1 MDKPKDNK
9 KDNGEKRSSH
19 RRGSSFPRSK
29 PEFDQ
34 KILNI
39 RRVTR
44 VVAGGRRFSFSVALV
59 AGDKKGSVGLGLGK
73 AGDTALAINKAVR
86 NAKKNIVKLNLT
98 KTMSI
103 PHELSAKFSSS
114 KVMLI
119 PNKGRGLVAGSVIRD
134 IVKLSG
140 MKDVTGKIISNSK
153 NKLNNA
159 KAVIQALSTISSKY
173 TKPIPYEIADAVIAK
188 NILPEKDIINN
199 KKDRIVGRGGRHG
212 KTSGRGG
219 KGQTAR
225 SGNKRRPELRDIIK
239 RLPKNRGYQFKS
251 IQKSFILQGG
261 QKALPGEKFSEIRN
275 RLNIKGKKIK
285 LK

>member
-1 MDKPKDNK
+1 MEKGKENIREK
-9 KDNGEKRSSH
+9 KNSNH
-19 RRGSSFPRSK
+19 RGSSFGRVK

-34 KILNI
+34 KIINI

-86 NAKKNIVKLNLT
+86 NAKKNMIRLNLT

-114 KVMLI
+114 KVILI
-119 PNKGRGLVAGSVIRD
+119 PNKGRGLVAGSVVRD

-140 MKDVTGKIISNSK
+140 MKDITGKILSNSK

-159 KAVIQALSTISSKY
+159 KAVMEALSFISSKY
-173 TKPIPYEIADAVIAK
+173 AKPIPESAIVANKEII
-188 NILPEKDIINN
+188 IPEIEP
-199 KKDRIVGRGGRHG
+199 
-212 KTSGRGG
+212 
-219 KGQTAR
+219 AR
-225 SGNKRRPELRDIIK
+225 PHEGA
-239 RLPKNRGYQFKS
+239 G
-251 IQKSFILQGG
+251 
-261 QKALPGEKFSEIRN
+261 GEK
-275 RLNIKGKKIK
+275 
-285 LK
+285 

>member
-1 MDKPKDNK
+1 MEKDKPKENQRDNSAGGRK
-9 KDNGEKRSSH
+9 PNGRG
-19 RRGSSFPRSK
+19 GSSFNRVK

-73 AGDTALAINKAVR
+73 AGDTALAINKALR
-86 NAKKNIVKLNLT
+86 NAKKNMIKLKLT

-114 KVMLI
+114 YVVLF
-119 PNKGRGLVAGSVIRD
+119 PNKGRGLVAGSVVRD

-140 MKDVTGKIISNSK
+140 MKDITGKILSNSK

-159 KAVIQALSTISSKY
+159 KAVMAALTPISGKHSKPL
-173 TKPIPYEIADAVIAK
+173 TDNVVIPPAEIPIPATFVAEV
-188 NILPEKDIINN
+188 
-199 KKDRIVGRGGRHG
+199 
-212 KTSGRGG
+212 
-219 KGQTAR
+219 
-225 SGNKRRPELRDIIK
+225 
-239 RLPKNRGYQFKS
+239 KS
-251 IQKSFILQGG
+251 EDVK
-261 QKALPGEKFSEIRN
+261 
-275 RLNIKGKKIK
+275 
-285 LK
+285 

>member
-1 MDKPKDNK
+1 MDTPKPKENTGMGMRERK
-9 KDNGEKRSSH
+9 GGNRRSS
-19 RRGSSFPRSK
+19 SFGRAK

-86 NAKKNIVKLNLT
+86 NAKKNMIRLNLT
-98 KTMSI
+98 DTMSI

-114 KVMLI
+114 HVKLL
-119 PNKGRGLVAGSVIRD
+119 PNKGRGLVAGSVVRD

-140 MKDVTGKIISNSK
+140 MKDITGKILSNSK

-159 KAVIQALSTISSKY
+159 KAVMMALSTISSKY
-173 TKPIPYEIADAVIAK
+173 AKIVPETTIIANKEVAVPDK
-188 NILPEKDIINN
+188 NLE
-199 KKDRIVGRGGRHG
+199 
-212 KTSGRGG
+212 
-219 KGQTAR
+219 
-225 SGNKRRPELRDIIK
+225 EL
-239 RLPKNRGYQFKS
+239 KS
-251 IQKSFILQGG
+251 K
-261 QKALPGEKFSEIRN
+261 
-275 RLNIKGKKIK
+275 
-285 LK
+285 

>member
-1 MDKPKDNK
+1 MEKTQDKIRERKNNNRK
-9 KDNGEKRSSH
+9 
-19 RRGSSFPRSK
+19 GSSFGRSK

-34 KILNI
+34 KIINI

-86 NAKKNIVKLNLT
+86 NAKKNMIRLNLT

-114 KVMLI
+114 KVALI

-140 MKDVTGKIISNSK
+140 MKDITGKIISNSK

-159 KAVIQALSTISSKY
+159 KAVIKALSIISSKY
-173 TKPIPYEIADAVIAK
+173 AKIIPES
-188 NILPEKDIINN
+188 
-199 KKDRIVGRGGRHG
+199 IVVAS
-212 KTSGRGG
+212 K
-219 KGQTAR
+219 
-225 SGNKRRPELRDIIK
+225 EVVL
-239 RLPKNRGYQFKS
+239 
-251 IQKSFILQGG
+251 
-261 QKALPGEKFSEIRN
+261 SEIE
-275 RLNIKGKKIK
+275 KEEEK
-285 LK
+285 

>member
-1 MDKPKDNK
+1 MEKDKIKENTKD
-9 KDNGEKRSSH
+9 KRGG
-19 RRGSSFPRSK
+19 RRGSSFGRPK

-86 NAKKNIVKLNLT
+86 NAKKNMVKLNLT
-98 KTMSI
+98 KTMSL

-114 KVMLI
+114 KVVLL

-134 IVKLSG
+134 IIKLSG

-159 KAVIQALSTISSKY
+159 KAVMEALFTISSKY
-173 TKPIPYEIADAVIAK
+173 EKAIPESIVVANKEIVI
-188 NILPEKDIINN
+188 PE
-199 KKDRIVGRGGRHG
+199 
-212 KTSGRGG
+212 
-219 KGQTAR
+219 A
-225 SGNKRRPELRDIIK
+225 IK
-239 RLPKNRGYQFKS
+239 
-251 IQKSFILQGG
+251 
-261 QKALPGEKFSEIRN
+261 E
-275 RLNIKGKKIK
+275 
-285 LK
+285 

>member
-1 MDKPKDNK
+1 MEKTKEK
-9 KDNGEKRSSH
+9 KNNN
-19 RRGSSFPRSK
+19 RRGSSFGRAK

-86 NAKKNIVKLNLT
+86 NAKKNMIRLKLT

-114 KVMLI
+114 RIILL

-134 IVKLSG
+134 IIKLSG
-140 MKDVTGKIISNSK
+140 MKDITGKIVSNSK

-159 KAVIQALSTISSKY
+159 KAVMEALSVISSKY
-173 TKPIPYEIADAVIAK
+173 AKPVVENITIVPVEVPIPATFI
-188 NILPEKDIINN
+188 KDV
-199 KKDRIVGRGGRHG
+199 KEEP
-212 KTSGRGG
+212 
-219 KGQTAR
+219 Q
-225 SGNKRRPELRDIIK
+225 
-239 RLPKNRGYQFKS
+239 Q
-251 IQKSFILQGG
+251 
-261 QKALPGEKFSEIRN
+261 
-275 RLNIKGKKIK
+275 
-285 LK
+285 